1 MHVLHVDEN
10 HPLLLDNLAQAGFKN
25 TLAYKDSKEEIL
37 KRIDQFEGVIIRSR
51 FPLDAAFLDRATNL
65 KFIGRV
71 GAGVEN
77 IDLAKADEKGIQ
89 LFAAPLGNSNAVGEH
104 AMGMLLSLFNK
115 LQLSNQSIRQGNWLR
130 EEHRGLEL
138 EGKTIGIIGYG
149 TMGKSFAKKLQG
161 FDVKQVI
168 YYDILPMEEDGIATQ
183 VSLEEVQATAD
194 VLSLHTPQ
202 TPLTVGMID
211 TKFINQMKHNFWLLN
226 TARGS
231 AVVTDALVAGLK
243 NNKVLGAGLDVLE
256 YESSS
261 FENIFKAQKDNPSF
275 SYLLGSEKV
284 ILSPHVAGWTVESH
298 SKLAQII
305 SEKICSAF
313 GTTLKNKS

>member
-25 TLAYKDSKEEIL
+25 TLAHKDSKEEIL
-37 KRIDQFEGVIIRSR
+37 KRIDQFEGLIIRSR

-104 AMGMLLSLFNK
+104 ALGMLLSLFNK

-183 VSLEEVQATAD
+183 VSLEKIQATAD

-202 TPLTVGMID
+202 TPLTVGMIN

-243 NNKVLGAGLDVLE
+243 NDKVLGAGLDVLE

-313 GTTLKNKS
+313 GTNLKNKS

>member
-37 KRIDQFEGVIIRSR
+37 KRIDQFEGIIIRSR
-51 FPLDAAFLDRATNL
+51 FPLDAA
-65 KFIGRV
+65 
-71 GAGVEN
+71 GVEN
-77 IDLAKADEKGIQ
+77 IDLAKAEEKGIQ

-104 AMGMLLSLFNK
+104 ALGMLLSLFNK

-149 TMGKSFAKKLQG
+149 TMGKSFAKKLLG
-161 FDVKQVI
+161 FAVKQVI

>member
-1 MHVLHVDEN
+1 
-10 HPLLLDNLAQAGFKN
+10 
-25 TLAYKDSKEEIL
+25 
-37 KRIDQFEGVIIRSR
+37 
-51 FPLDAAFLDRATNL
+51 
-65 KFIGRV
+65 
-71 GAGVEN
+71 
-77 IDLAKADEKGIQ
+77 
-89 LFAAPLGNSNAVGEH
+89 
-104 AMGMLLSLFNK
+104 
-115 LQLSNQSIRQGNWLR
+115 
-130 EEHRGLEL
+130 
-138 EGKTIGIIGYG
+138 
-149 TMGKSFAKKLQG
+149 
-161 FDVKQVI
+161 
-168 YYDILPMEEDGIATQ
+168 
-183 VSLEEVQATAD
+183 
-194 VLSLHTPQ
+194 
-202 TPLTVGMID
+202 MID

>member
-10 HPLLLDNLAQAGFKN
+10 HPLLLDNLAQAGFTN
-25 TLAYKDSKEEIL
+25 TVAYNQSKEEIL
-37 KRIDQFEGVIIRSR
+37 GRIDQFEGLIIRSR
-51 FPLDAAFLDRATNL
+51 FPIDASFLNKATNL

-77 IDLAKADEKGIQ
+77 IDLTKAQEKGIQ

-104 AMGMLLSLFNK
+104 ALGMLLSLFNK
-115 LQLSNQSIRQGNWLR
+115 LHRANQSIQDGNWLR
-130 EEHRGLEL
+130 EHHRGLEL

-161 FDVKQVI
+161 FDVKKVI
-168 YYDILPMEEDGIATQ
+168 FHDLIEMEKDQFATQ
-183 VSLEEVQATAD
+183 VSLKELQATAD

-211 TKFINQMKHNFWLLN
+211 TKFINQMKNNFWLLN

-231 AVVTDALVAGLK
+231 AVVTDALVDGLK
-243 NNKVLGAGLDVLE
+243 NNKILGAGLDVLE

-261 FENIFKAQKDNPSF
+261 FENIFKAQQDNPSF
-275 SYLLGSEKV
+275 SYLLGSENV
-284 ILSPHVAGWTVESH
+284 LLSPHVAGWTLESH
-298 SKLAQII
+298 RKLAQII
-305 SEKICSAF
+305 SEKIYSAF
-313 GTTLKNKS
+313 GTAIKNKS

>member
-10 HPLLLDNLAQAGFKN
+10 HPLLLDNLAQAGFTN
-25 TLAYKDSKEEIL
+25 TVAYNQSKEEIL
-37 KRIDQFEGVIIRSR
+37 GRIDQFEGLIIRSR
-51 FPLDAAFLDRATNL
+51 FPIDASFLNKATNL

-77 IDLAKADEKGIQ
+77 IDLTKAQEKGIQ

-104 AMGMLLSLFNK
+104 ALGMLLSLFNK
-115 LQLSNQSIRQGNWLR
+115 LHRGNQSIRDGNWLR
-130 EEHRGLEL
+130 EHHRGLEL

-161 FDVKQVI
+161 FDVRKVVFH
-168 YYDILPMEEDGIATQ
+168 DLLEMEKDQFATQ
-183 VSLEEVQATAD
+183 VSLEELQATAD

-211 TKFINQMKHNFWLLN
+211 TKFINQMKNDFWLLN

-231 AVVTDALVAGLK
+231 AVVTDALVDGLK
-243 NNKVLGAGLDVLE
+243 NNKILGAGLDVLE

-261 FENIFKAQKDNPSF
+261 FENIFKAQQDNPSF
-275 SYLLGSEKV
+275 SYVLSSENV
-284 ILSPHVAGWTVESH
+284 LLSPHVAGWTLESH
-298 SKLAQII
+298 QKLAQII

-313 GTTLKNKS
+313 ATTIKKKS